1 MARRI
6 FLFAVVAL
14 CVFSMCGCK
23 EQKQYATIEEAV
35 RDGVVLGERIVID
48 GIDVSGMGILEA
60 RRLLVDAQNE
70 RVGAVSY
77 IVRAGG
83 ESVMIPA
90 SELGIRF
97 NTDDVLAQAA
107 SLPRKTGFQDKE
119 TRAFETSVSVSPISV
134 VRAAQQTALTLHK
147 EPTNAEVYF
156 DVNAE
161 TNFTYR
167 EETQGIQVDDKD
179 LSLWLTQKALVLE
192 SGVIDAQASD
202 IPADYTM
209 EDAEYDT
216 QLISEFTTSFKG
228 STYSKASRVFNII
241 KAASILDGLTIEPET
256 TFSINETLGPRNGE
270 NGWRVATGIK
280 YGAYV
285 QEYGGGVCQV
295 STTLYNAA
303 LMADLTIT
311 DRSHH
316 SWPLGYVP
324 VGRDAT
330 ISTGGPDLCFVN
342 NTGAPIFIR
351 AFTSEE
357 DKTVTVRIY
366 GRPLAEGVTIRVTSK
381 KTGTLEDL
389 GTEVLVDPALAPGE
403 VNIVREARI
412 GITAETYKE
421 YYAADGILLKT
432 ELVSRDKYRS
442 IQGLMYISPPVE
454 TPSPTPMQTL
464 PVETEDPGQ
473 WD

>member
-6 FLFAVVAL
+6 LLFAAIAL
-14 CVFSMCGCK
+14 CVFSLCGCR

-35 RDGVVLGERIVID
+35 RDGAVLGEKIVVD
-48 GIDVSGMGILEA
+48 GIDVSGLGVLEA

-70 RVGAVSY
+70 RVAAISY

-90 SELGIRF
+90 NDLGIRF
-97 NTDDVLAQAA
+97 NTDDVLAKAA
-107 SLPRKTGFQDKE
+107 SLPQKTGFRNDE
-119 TRAFETSVSVSPISV
+119 TREFATSVSVSPMDV
-134 VRAAQQTALTLHK
+134 ARAAQQAALSLYK
-147 EPTNAEVYF
+147 EPVDAEVYF
-156 DVNAE
+156 DVSSE
-161 TNFTYR
+161 TYFSYR
-167 EETQGIQVDDKD
+167 EETLGIQVDDKD
-179 LSLWLTQKALVLE
+179 LALWLTQKALALDG
-192 SGVIDAQASD
+192 GVTDAQASD
-202 IPADYTM
+202 IPADYTI
-209 EDAEYDT
+209 EEAEYDT

-228 STYSKASRVFNII
+228 STYSKANRVFNIV
-241 KAASILDGLTIEPET
+241 KAASLLDGVAIEPDA
-256 TFSINETLGPRNGE
+256 TFSINEILGPRNGE
-270 NGWRVATGIK
+270 NGWKVATGIK

-316 SWPLGYVP
+316 SWPLGYVSI
-324 VGRDAT
+324 GRDAT
-330 ISTGGPDLCFVN
+330 ISTDGPDLCFVN
-342 NTGAPIFIR
+342 NTGAPIFLR
-351 AFTSEE
+351 AFTNEK

-366 GRPLAEGVTIRVTSK
+366 GRPLADGVTIRVTSK

-412 GITAETYKE
+412 GVTAETYKE
-421 YYAADGILLKT
+421 YYAADGTLIRK

-442 IQGLMYISPPVE
+442 IQGLMYISAIVE
-454 TPSPTPMQTL
+454 TPAPTPEETI
-464 PVETEDPGQ
+464 PVDTGDPE
-473 WD
+473 WWN